1 MFEKIISVFHDEEKR
16 SEICIILSAAAVL
29 ISFFWGHNFP
39 VDPGWIAIIL
49 CGIPIIIEA
58 VIGLLTPFFI
68 PAVGLFF
75 IAPTSSI
82 LSRDT
87 FAAAENVV
95 IMPVWTLFWG
105 RTVSQ

>member
-58 VIGLLTPFFI
+58 VFGLLTRFYIRGDAFVSI
-68 PAVGLFF
+68 SLIG
-75 IAPTSSI
+75 SI
-82 LSRDT
+82 LTRGTIS
-87 FAAAENVV
+87 AGEICV
-95 IMPVWTLFWG
+95 IM
-105 RTVSQ
+105 

>member
-58 VIGLLTPFFI
+58 VFGLLIRFYI
-68 PAVGLFF
+68 LAYVLVF
-75 IAPTSSI
+75 IALIASH
-82 LSRDT
+82 
-87 FAAAENVV
+87 
-95 IMPVWTLFWG
+95 LFG
-105 RTVSQ
+105 

>member
-58 VIGLLTPFFI
+58 VIRLLSPFDFPADVLVSLALVCSI
-68 PAVGLFF
+68 PIGGIFS
-75 IAPTSSI
+75 P
-82 LSRDT
+82 
-87 FAAAENVV
+87 AENSG
-95 IMPVWTLFWG
+95 IIPVGSHL
-105 RTVSQ
+105 

>member
-58 VIGLLTPFFI
+58 VFGPVSPFDL
-68 PAVGLFF
+68 PADVLVSISL
-75 IAPTSSI
+75 IASI
-82 LSRDT
+82 LIGETIS
-87 FAAAENVV
+87 AAE
-95 IMPVWTLFWG
+95 ISGLMQIGPY
-105 RTVSQ
+105 S